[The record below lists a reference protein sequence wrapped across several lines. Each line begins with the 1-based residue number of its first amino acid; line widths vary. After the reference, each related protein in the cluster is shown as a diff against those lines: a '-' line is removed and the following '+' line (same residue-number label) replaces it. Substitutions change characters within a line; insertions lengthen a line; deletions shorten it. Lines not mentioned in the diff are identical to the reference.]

1 MVRTATGIVKTHL
14 NTLYINLEGVYLH
27 QDGAAVVVRHQNE
40 NKLRIP
46 LHNLEGIAC
55 FSWDCVTSA
64 ALMAACHQKGVSL
77 SFHSPQGKFLAST
90 HGGISGNILLRREQY
105 RQSDRAETA
114 LGIAKNI
121 ILAKLANSRNL
132 IRRAIRDYGTESPS
146 TSEWERTAQALKLR
160 IREAK
165 QSPSL
170 DSLRGTEGEAAV
182 RYFSQFNSLIRKNKA
197 FFRFSG
203 RKKRP
208 PPDPTNA
215 LLSFCYAL
223 LAHDCRSACHS
234 VGLDPQCGFLHQD
247 RPGRHSLALDLM
259 ESFRPYIAD
268 RMVLGL
274 INRQQITPQD
284 FSIRENGVCEIK
296 EKSRKKI
303 LIAWQERKKDPLT
316 HPFLQE
322 KTTVGLLPH
331 LEAKLLAKY
340 LRQGLEAFPAFIN
353 PS

>member
-1 MVRTATGIVKTHL
+1 MKTHL

-27 QDGAAVVVRHQNE
+27 QDGAAVVVKHENE

-55 FSWDCVTSA
+55 FSWNCVTSA
-64 ALMAACHQKGVSL
+64 ALMAACHENGVSL

-90 HGGISGNILLRREQY
+90 HGGVSGNILLRREQY
-105 RQSDRAETA
+105 RQSDCPEAA
-114 LGIAKNI
+114 LGIAKNM

-132 IRRAIRDYGTESPS
+132 IRRAMRDYGTESPG
-146 TSEWERTAQALKLR
+146 TTEWEQASQALKLR
-160 IREAK
+160 LQEVKR
-165 QSPSL
+165 SPTI

-182 RYFSQFNSLIRKNKA
+182 LYFSQFDSLIRKNKA
-197 FFRFSG
+197 FFRFSA
-203 RKKRP
+203 RKKSP
-208 PPDPTNA
+208 PPDPVNA
-215 LLSFCYAL
+215 LLSFCYSL

-259 ESFRPYIAD
+259 EAFRPFIAD

-296 EKSRKKI
+296 ENSRKKI
-303 LIAWQERKKDPLT
+303 LIAWQERKKDTLT

-322 KTTVGLLPH
+322 KTTVGLLPQI
-331 LEAKLLAKY
+331 EAKLLAKY
-340 LRQGLEAFPAFIN
+340 LRNGLEAFPAFII
-353 PS
+353 P